1 MVYKRAGSDYS
12 MDVPSECE
20 LEVLHCSGT
29 RISRTYEHRQ
39 LKSHGNSLNCHGKVM
54 EKSWKSHGRVMELY
68 YQISVGTL

>member
-1 MVYKRAGSDYS
+1 MEG
-12 MDVPSECE
+12 PSECE

-29 RISRTYEHRQ
+29 RTQDTGTPRSCEHRQ

-54 EKSWKSHGRVMELY
+54 ELY